1 MAAATHTIK
10 DRYVLG
16 DRWVVVTEVSAGVT
30 VTATSLGLIRIDAAW
45 LQDAGDN
52 ASILLSTYAGS
63 EVVLSAA
70 PSGGVQLLFCV
81 GF

>member
-10 DRYVLG
+10 GRYVLG
-16 DRWVVVTEVSAGVT
+16 DRWVVVTEVSAGT
-30 VTATSLGLIRIDAAW
+30 EVTATSLGLIRVDAAW

-52 ASILLSTYAGS
+52 ASILLSKYSGS
-63 EVVLSAA
+63 QVTLSAA
-70 PSGGVQLLFCV
+70 PSGGVQLLFCL

>member
-1 MAAATHTIK
+1 MAAATHVIK
-10 DRYVLG
+10 GRWVLG
-16 DRWVVVTEVSAGVT
+16 DRWVVATAITAGTE

-52 ASILLSTYAGS
+52 ASILLSKYAGS
-63 EVVLSAA
+63 QVTLSAA
-70 PSGGVQLLFCV
+70 PSGGAQLLFCL

>member
-1 MAAATHTIK
+1 MAAATHVIK
-10 DRYVLG
+10 GRYVLG

-30 VTATSLGLIRIDAAW
+30 VTAVSLGLVRIDAAW

-52 ASILLSTYAGS
+52 ASVLLGTYAGS

-70 PSGGVQLLFCV
+70 PSGGTQLLFCL